1 MSKITRTQLRGKPL
15 EPYCKSANTT
25 THEFGK
31 RDNRVYCYGLYQNN
45 ISGTSDD
52 IAERLVCSS
61 VEGKTDF
68 LGGCSLVLLKNFY
81 MNGGIPE

>member
-1 MSKITRTQLRGKPL
+1 MSQNERRSSL
-15 EPYCKSANTT
+15 YSASTC
-25 THEFGK
+25 FDVKQFAG
-31 RDNRVYCYGLYQNN
+31 
-45 ISGTSDD
+45 DD

-81 MNGGIPE
+81 MNGGIPEQNMMKL

>member
-52 IAERLVCSS
+52 IAECCKECKAYVDNA
-61 VEGKTDF
+61 TP
-68 LGGCSLVLLKNFY
+68 LK
-81 MNGGIPE
+81 ECED